1 MMKAIKNVLVGIM
14 VLILASC
21 ATTEKFPVSDV
32 LPAADIT
39 VKTKQDKHNNYKI
52 NVKAKNLASPE
63 RLTPPK
69 SFYVVWVE
77 SSEGLK
83 NVGQLT
89 NKNARTA
96 ELETLTPFEV
106 NAIFITAEER
116 GDISYPAG
124 MEISRVTFDYLEY

>member
-1 MMKAIKNVLVGIM
+1 MMHTLKNGMVGIM
-14 VLILASC
+14 VLLLASC
-21 ATTEKFPVSDV
+21 ATTEKFPVSEV

-39 VKTKQDKHNNYKI
+39 VKTKQDKHNNSKI
-52 NVKAKNLASPE
+52 TVKAKNLASPE
-63 RLTPPK
+63 RLNPSK

-77 SSEGLK
+77 SDEGIK

-89 NKNARTA
+89 NKNARKA

-116 GDISYPAG
+116 GDISYPVG
-124 MEISRVTFDYLEY
+124 MEISRVTYDNIE